1 MNNQELDTLIK
12 AQRYQT
18 SHVLHF
24 LVGVVLCILFLPVG
38 LLYLFGFWPLIS
50 LSNSLELKALENGG
64 EQSGL
69 ATVIKLLIGAGALWV
84 IISAIG
90 Y

>member
-1 MNNQELDTLIK
+1 MNNNELDTLIK

-38 LLYLFGFWPLIS
+38 LVYLLGFWPLIAI
-50 LSNSLELKALENGG
+50 SNRLELNALESG
-64 EQSGL
+64 EASN
-69 ATVIKLLIGAGALWV
+69 ASTVIKLLIGAGALW
-84 IISAIG
+84 AIFSVLG
-90 Y
+90 G